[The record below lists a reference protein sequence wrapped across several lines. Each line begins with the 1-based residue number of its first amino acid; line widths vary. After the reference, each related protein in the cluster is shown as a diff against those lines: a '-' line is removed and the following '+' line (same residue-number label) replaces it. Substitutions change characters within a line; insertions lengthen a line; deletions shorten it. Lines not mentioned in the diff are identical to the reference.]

1 MKAMKA
7 PIYYGAL
14 VVLSIFT
21 TVFLTQRSGPLV
33 AHAEHEHTQTFPTY
47 RIAVSSPAQD
57 AVVVAGPGMK
67 TVLIKNTGSHP
78 MDIVLRDLKDTQDLY
93 PRVVLQARNSTV
105 VAGELIKV
113 LNKDKKVITLEAT
126 PLKITD
132 HR

>member
-14 VVLSIFT
+14 VLLSIFT
-21 TVFLTQRSGPLV
+21 TVFLTHRSSPRV

-47 RIAVSSPAQD
+47 RISVSSPAQD

-78 MDIVLRDLKDTQDLY
+78 MDIVLRDLKDSQDLY
-93 PRVVLQARNSTV
+93 PRVVLQPRNSTV
-105 VAGELIKV
+105 VTGELIKV
-113 LNKDKKVITLEAT
+113 MNQAKKVITLEAT
-126 PLKITD
+126 PLRIAD
-132 HR
+132 PR